1 MKQLRRTA
9 IAVLA
14 ISTLVLTG
22 CSTTGSGKGNGSGP
36 VRLNYWS
43 EDDSGPPLA
52 MDKKLVAQFNSA
64 HPNIQIVFRSISN
77 ASFFTVMR
85 NAFTSNNPPEIFQH
99 EGDNNL
105 FQFVQENEVLPIT
118 DWWKKP
124 GISDRFTKGSP
135 WDSVT
140 YKGEVY
146 GVPLTINTTN
156 ELYYN
161 KKILKAHG
169 IDPTQLKTWPDYLA
183 AFAKLKAA
191 GETPVAYGNSEG
203 WPGSQWFYDFLA
215 KTAGAKKINQLIA
228 RNCGYKWTDPDVVKA
243 AQLYTDISKNG
254 YFSAGK
260 ASDDSN
266 TAAAAFLGGK
276 GAFYYM
282 GNWLI
287 QQIQDAPNGSDF
299 GMNTFPTVPGGKGGL
314 GDDLINAGGMA
325 LSKTVNT
332 PAKKKAALEFLDWIS
347 QPKQQEASVKIGNIS
362 AVTAANNPSLENPLT
377 QKVVNE
383 QIKSSTGSFPFIE
396 HVTPKAVGEDA
407 IWQGSVAVLTGQ
419 ATPMSWMQSVEK
431 AAEANKPTSTLK
443 ADCTP

>member
-9 IAVLA
+9 VAVLA
-14 ISTLVLTG
+14 LTTLVLTG
-22 CSTTGSGKGNGSGP
+22 CSATSGQNGSGP
-36 VRLNYWS
+36 VRLNWWS
-43 EDDSGPPLA
+43 ETDAGPGLA
-52 MDKKLVAQFNSA
+52 LAKKQVAEFNST
-64 HPNIQIVFRSISN
+64 HKNVQVVFRSISN

-85 NAFTSNNPPEIFQH
+85 NAFTSNNPPEIFDH

-105 FQFVQENEVLPIT
+105 FQFVLENQVLPIT
-118 DWWKKP
+118 DWWNKP
-124 GISDRFTKGSP
+124 GNGDRFAKGSP
-135 WDSVT
+135 VNAVT
-140 YKGEVY
+140 YKGQIY
-146 GVPLTINTTN
+146 GIPLGINTTN

-161 KKILKAHG
+161 KKILAAHG
-169 IDPTQLKTWPDYLA
+169 IDPTALKTWPDYLA

-191 GETPVAYGNSEG
+191 GVTPIAYGNSEG

-228 RNCGYKWTDPDVVKA
+228 RNCGYKWTDPDVVQA
-243 AQLYTDISKNG
+243 AQLYTNLSKSG

-266 TAAAAFLGGK
+266 TSSAAFLGGK

-282 GNWLI
+282 GNWEI
-287 QQIQDAPNGSDF
+287 SAIESAPNKSDF

-314 GDDLINAGGMA
+314 GDVLINAGGLA
-325 LSKTVNT
+325 LSKSVNT
-332 PAKKKAALEFLDWIS
+332 PAKKTAALEFLDWIS

-362 AVTAANNPSLENPLT
+362 AVTAADLPSLEDPLT
-377 QKVVNE
+377 QQVVSQ
-383 QIKSSTGSFPFIE
+383 QIKTATGSFPFIE

-419 ATPMSWMQSVEK
+419 ATPLSWMQSVEK